1 MALFKASSGSGSGDS
16 SGGSGSGSGGSSDTK
31 LFNHYVLELI
41 DNKYYV
47 GKTTKT
53 VEQRFCEHLKG
64 PKGAGGLSGCPS
76 VPSGAAWTKMYKPL
90 KIIHTER
97 GNTFLEEALTLQ
109 YMAKYGIPNVRGGSY
124 CQVVLSEGQLQHL
137 ETSIKSASDRCF
149 KCGQAGHF
157 AKNCN
162 TRDADWEMVPTATT
176 ATTSLSPATIAATTT
191 ATTVTQSWQDFF
203 VGLAKTVVTVLVSS
217 SNKYRFQG
225 SKNCCWRCGYTNHT
239 NAQKCFAKRDI
250 NGQRLD

>member
-1 MALFKASSGSGSGDS
+1 MVLFKASSGSGS
-16 SGGSGSGSGGSSDTK
+16 SGSGSNDDTK

-64 PKGAGGLSGCPS
+64 PLGGLKG
-76 VPSGAAWTKMYKPL
+76 PSGAAWTKLYRPL
-90 KIIHTER
+90 KIIHQER
-97 GNTFLEEALTLQ
+97 GDTFLEEALTLK
-109 YMAKYGIPNVRGGSY
+109 YMTKYGIPNVRG
-124 CQVVLSEGQLQHL
+124 QVVLSKGQLKHL
-137 ETSIKSASDRCF
+137 SIAIKSGSDLCF

-162 TRDADWEMVPTATT
+162 TRDADWEMVPAAITATTSTATIAATTATT
-176 ATTSLSPATIAATTT
+176 ATTT
-191 ATTVTQSWQDFF
+191 ATQSWQDFF

-239 NAQKCFAKRDI
+239 SQKCFAKRDI
-250 NGQRLD
+250 NGQRLDN